1 MKSLILA
8 LLVGSIFLV
17 LPFVGKAIQG
27 DDSLKL
33 YLPFEEGK
41 GKVAKDKS
49 GNGNDGTLE
58 GETKWIDGKYGKAI
72 SLNGKDSGVTV
83 PDSDSLDTPDEIT
96 VEAWIYPLNVNVDYP
111 EIVLKGY
118 GTAFETCV
126 LKDLAI
132 DWEFHIGGWK
142 TVNSGGGA
150 ISLKKW
156 FHAAGTYDGK
166 ATKVYVNGT
175 EMGKA
180 GQSGDF
186 GVNNAPVLVGYRL
199 RDMTTPDMFFEG
211 VIDDV
216 AIYNRALTKKEIRTD
231 MEEGVLPLAVQSAGK
246 LTTTWSRIKSKEEL
260 GGNK

>member
-118 GTAFETCV
+118 GTAFEMCV

-142 TVNSGGGA
+142 TVNSGAGT

-156 FHAAGTYDGK
+156 LHAAGTYDGK
-166 ATKVYVNGT
+166 ATKVYVNGAK
-175 EMGKA
+175 MGNA
-180 GQSGDF
+180 GHSGDF
-186 GVNNAPVLVGYRL
+186 GVNGAPVLIGYRL
-199 RDMTTPDMFFEG
+199 RDMKIPDMFFEG
-211 VIDDV
+211 IIDDV
-216 AIYNRALTKKEIRTD
+216 AIYNRALTEKEIRTD
-231 MEEGVLPLAVQSAGK
+231 MEEGVLPLAVQSTEK
-246 LTTTWSRIKSKEEL
+246 LSTTWGRIKADY
-260 GGNK
+260 

>member
-8 LLVGSIFLV
+8 LLVGTIV
-17 LPFVGKAIQG
+17 LILPSVGRAIQG

-33 YLPFEEGK
+33 YLPFEEGT

-58 GETKWIDGKYGKAI
+58 PGTKWIEGQYGKAI

-96 VEAWIYPLNVNVDYP
+96 VEAWIYPLSANVDYP

-118 GTAFETCV
+118 GTAFELTMMQN
-126 LKDLAI
+126 LSI

-142 TVNSGGGA
+142 TINSGAGA
-150 ISLKKW
+150 VEFKKW

-166 ATKVYVNGT
+166 ATRVYVNGVEKST
-175 EMGKA
+175 A
-180 GQSGDF
+180 AHSGAF
-186 GVNNAPVLVGYRL
+186 GVNDAPVLVGYRL
-199 RDMTTPDMFFEG
+199 RNMQTPDMFFEG
-211 VIDDV
+211 IIDDV
-216 AIYNRALTKKEIRTD
+216 AIYNRALTEKEIKAD
-231 MEEGVLPLAVQSAGK
+231 MEQGVLPAAVQLAGK
-246 LTTTWSRIKSKEEL
+246 LTTTWSYIKAVY
-260 GGNK
+260 